1 MTGSQ
6 VELSGIDLQ
15 ISYTKMKEFFQPVVD
30 GLLQCLSEALLSL
43 DEEIDKIY
51 IVGGFGGCQ
60 YIYNAITKEF
70 GNSYKYITPTEH
82 EFAVVRGAVLF
93 RQNPTT
99 VHARRAD
106 ATYGVQVNIP
116 F

>member
-43 DEEIDKIY
+43 DEENM
-51 IVGGFGGCQ
+51 VGLGVASTSTMLLLKNLV
-60 YIYNAITKEF
+60 IAIST
-70 GNSYKYITPTEH
+70 
-82 EFAVVRGAVLF
+82 
-93 RQNPTT
+93 
-99 VHARRAD
+99 
-106 ATYGVQVNIP
+106 
-116 F
+116 